1 MNQQLINK
9 TERRNHKYRHVV
21 LAGVIFTVFMFIGL
35 SAASFEGPVTLM
47 PSPHADS
54 AWPIGPADMQVA
66 QRYGRIDHSS
76 VNSLGILPEP
86 NLVVGATIAAYE
98 TPPE

>member
-1 MNQQLINK
+1 MDQQLINE
-9 TERRNHKYRHVV
+9 TERRTQKYRHVV

-54 AWPIGPADMQVA
+54 AWP
-66 QRYGRIDHSS
+66 
-76 VNSLGILPEP
+76 
-86 NLVVGATIAAYE
+86 
-98 TPPE
+98 